1 MAKACQSGQYGDNL
15 SREAGEDREALRE
28 LGIAESRRGC
38 CLHPIQVQGEPFTD
52 PIWARVLMRNSW
64 THSWSQ

>member
-15 SREAGEDREALRE
+15 SREAGEVRIGRLRE

-38 CLHPIQVQGEPFTD
+38 SVSVLSRF
-52 PIWARVLMRNSW
+52 RVNL
-64 THSWSQ
+64 SQILSGLWC

>member
-15 SREAGEDREALRE
+15 SREAGEDRETLRE

-38 CLHPIQVQGEPFTD
+38 SVSVQSRF
-52 PIWARVLMRNSW
+52 RVNL
-64 THSWSQ
+64 SQILSGLRC